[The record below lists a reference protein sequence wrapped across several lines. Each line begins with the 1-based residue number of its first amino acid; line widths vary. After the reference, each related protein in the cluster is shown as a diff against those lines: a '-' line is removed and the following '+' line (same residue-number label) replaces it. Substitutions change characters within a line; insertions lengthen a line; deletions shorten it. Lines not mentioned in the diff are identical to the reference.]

1 MKVFLYF
8 LSVSLLA
15 AADSVSQV
23 GQLNRFEP
31 ASRSAIFT
39 PSEAKPSAP
48 VTVALQA
55 GDLEIAWAKQVRCT
69 LVQRDGKLSAER
81 VVSADPEELRQE
93 QQVVEGL
100 RRDTFERGR
109 IVMRGANDLMPM
121 MALWDQDG
129 QFRLKKDFLGAPLA
143 INFVF
148 TSCQNARMCPAS
160 TSAMRKL
167 ADELAKRPALA
178 NVRLVTITFDPEVDT
193 PGILRTYAQGYGID
207 FKRHSFLT
215 GREAHIKDLMRHYG
229 ILTTRSDGTILHNA
243 ALVIVSPEGRIVQ
256 RREGAVFDSA
266 EVAEYF
272 ARLAEPSQPR

>member
-1 MKVFLYF
+1 MKVLLYF
-8 LSVSLLA
+8 LSVSLLV

-39 PSEAKPSAP
+39 PSAAKPSAP

-55 GDLEIAWAKQVRCT
+55 GDLEIAWAKQVRCS
-69 LVQRDGKLSAER
+69 LVQRDGKLSAEG

-193 PGILRTYAQGYGID
+193 PGMLRTYAQGYGID

>member
-1 MKVFLYF
+1 MKAL
-8 LSVSLLA
+8 LCLLA
-15 AADSVSQV
+15 VVAWGATEPVPQV
-23 GQLNRFEP
+23 GRLQQFN
-31 ASRSAIFT
+31 ATTRSASLT
-39 PSEAKPSAP
+39 PGPGPEKKA
-48 VTVALQA
+48 VTVGLQP
-55 GDLEIAWAKQVRCT
+55 GDLEIAWSKPIRCV
-69 LVQRDGKLSAER
+69 LVQRDGKLSAEGI
-81 VVSADPEELRQE
+81 VSADPEELRQE
-93 QQVVEGL
+93 QQVVDDL

-129 QFRLKKDFLGAPLA
+129 RLRMKKDFLGSPLA
-143 INFVF
+143 VNFVF
-148 TSCQNARMCPAS
+148 TSCHNARMCPAS
-160 TSAMRKL
+160 TQAMRKL

-243 ALVIVSPEGRIVQ
+243 ALVMVSPEGRIVQ
-256 RREGAVFDSA
+256 RREGAVFDA
-266 EVAEYF
+266 EEVAEYF
-272 ARLAEPSQPR
+272 TRFTEPTQPR